1 MPSHRSSYAGRTP
14 YPFGPSLY
22 QLCVQKVKV
31 QPARRGGPSPR
42 HQDRLRSLHPR
53 TRRTFGALR
62 TGSPRRVRHLDF
74 HQGWDLGA
82 PGRGRT
88 PAGGPGAPAC
98 LNGDDDVEKILL
110 GCWIEGRP
118 GQADPEGFNSLVDY
132 RSITPPPLWTP
143 SGSPPA
149 ATPGP
154 APETDAPPRPGA
166 RNPLRDARPL
176 DSPPEQDDPEP
187 DVPERAPGPE
197 PCLNAKPRWDAILRV
212 LTWNNKPVGAYARLA
227 PNQAMI
233 LSAFEE
239 EGWPTR
245 IDDPLPRG
253 RLRQTLKDLQKKF
266 KDAPI
271 TFRETGPARGSYGR
285 SGKARPRTH
294 PAGSAAHPRPGLPRR
309 GSRQARDPV
318 LIPHSSRA
326 PTVDLP
332 AGAGII
338 PLQRGDAASSA

>member
-1 MPSHRSSYAGRTP
+1 MNNALAPLSYAGRTS

-31 QPARRGGPSPR
+31 QPAPGGGVLRRVIKIVFAVFTQGPDGR
-42 HQDRLRSLHPR
+42 VVRCAQDRLAEFVILIFTKDGTWEPLDGDGHLLA
-53 TRRTFGALR
+53 AL
-62 TGSPRRVRHLDF
+62 
-74 HQGWDLGA
+74 
-82 PGRGRT
+82 
-88 PAGGPGAPAC
+88 GAPAC

-110 GCWIEGRP
+110 GRWIEGRP

-132 RSITPPPLWTP
+132 RPITPPPLWTP

-187 DVPERAPGPE
+187 DVPERALGPE

-212 LTWNNKPVGAYARLA
+212 LTWNNKTVGAYARRA

-271 TFRETGPARGSYGR
+271 TFRADGTGE
-285 SGKARPRTH
+285 
-294 PAGSAAHPRPGLPRR
+294 
-309 GSRQARDPV
+309 
-318 LIPHSSRA
+318 
-326 PTVDLP
+326 
-332 AGAGII
+332 GILWTI
-338 PLQRGDAASSA
+338 R